1 MWQTCSLN
9 VCILAFIAQ
18 VTVRSKEPHSGY
30 ITYTMGID
38 SIVEGLETN
47 HVSTPSALRY
57 VVYVARL
64 RILGCTKMASTSKH
78 GQVNW
83 ISSDEYEADRSLASL
98 YLWRILYKKY
108 C

>member
-1 MWQTCSLN
+1 M
-9 VCILAFIAQ
+9 
-18 VTVRSKEPHSGY
+18 
-30 ITYTMGID
+30 
-38 SIVEGLETN
+38 
-47 HVSTPSALRY
+47 STPSALRY